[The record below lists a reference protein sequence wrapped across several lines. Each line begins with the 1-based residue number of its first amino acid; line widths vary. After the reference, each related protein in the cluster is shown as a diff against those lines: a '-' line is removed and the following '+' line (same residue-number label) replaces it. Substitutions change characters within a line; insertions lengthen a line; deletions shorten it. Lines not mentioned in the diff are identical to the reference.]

1 MDKSTIGR
9 GGHSWTR
16 GLHTPQ
22 LPHSTLAL
30 TETPDHPPL
39 LHKLVSSLIH
49 SPTVKAPPK
58 SHLPEAASG
67 QPPTVTG
74 AWLTLKLGD
83 SYLFI
88 NLISC
93 PGSEAL

>member
-16 GLHTPQ
+16 AFIPLNCPTVP
-22 LPHSTLAL
+22 LL

-58 SHLPEAASG
+58 SHLPKATSG

-93 PGSEAL
+93 PG